1 MRQFGNFLE
10 LKALNDLKK
19 RKKNNISTIAEI
31 KRTQRL
37 EEVPAIGL
45 YMELRQSLSSP
56 NLSPL
61 FSKMNFWLVKQIRSG
76 FMRSF

>member
-1 MRQFGNFLE
+1 MI
-10 LKALNDLKK
+10 K
-19 RKKNNISTIAEI
+19 RKEKNNISTITEI

-61 FSKMNFWLVKQIRSG
+61 FSKMNFWLVKQIGSG

>member
-45 YMELRQSLSSP
+45 YM
-56 NLSPL
+56 
-61 FSKMNFWLVKQIRSG
+61 
-76 FMRSF
+76 